1 MTEKDTNM
9 TVIRVFSYEPGTKTC
24 KNKTTLQF
32 SVSEN
37 EDEKLAAIRK
47 LLVEKKVF
55 GALDARNPFCS
66 PTGAEVSD
74 QMSIAVYLDQLADK
88 VKDDVTADTD
98 GVDKDSADVP
108 VKSQKLEIPK
118 FYYKKKK
125 IQTKTD
131 DATQEFLKKKLDMK
145 LRENKALSP
154 MRAQLLQSAF
164 QADKWT
170 AAPAAK
176 LSSVVA
182 DMGERDWSV
191 IVRTNC
197 LLSGQRLSYSNGPKN
212 PCVERTPFNA
222 FKIKGRKFD
231 PYEIVAPVVTGT
243 SKLIST
249 DAEIENLVAR
259 IPRFRV
265 DDSSYVTVLE
275 THNSLQASM
284 AKSSFNETS
293 IEASAGGSL
302 WGVSAAAK
310 AGFSTEK
317 GTKEVTA
324 GSEKQEQ
331 IHVTYNFP
339 RVTVFLDEHSLEL
352 TNDVKNDIAKIEEEQ
367 SNEKKKELIIAF
379 GEKYGHV
386 FSRRVK
392 LGGRLISSHEN
403 TSKDAQKHA
412 HTENNLKAA
421 AAVSVSGYGFSVSAE
436 ASHETAEAT
445 DKSEKAQSF
454 ASNMS
459 WEATGGNTVLCND
472 PPSWC
477 DTVGNFRHWRIVEQ
491 SDIVPITKLISTFPG
506 YESVEEDFST
516 LAGSDILEEGRQ
528 VHTKIQLIDIRTKK
542 KLVGF
547 PRTDPNSFPHPKN
560 PLQAIVAE
568 LQPAFSS
575 LFENGSIKLEK
586 SSEAASHWL
595 LEYWADKGQ
604 SQRYSYGNEV
614 TIRNENLSEDANYVG
629 FPYGMN
635 QIDGFYGG
643 DKSGFL
649 CPGPAPPTPVTGQFI
664 LESPPDEKRKTGR
677 VRTGDTVVLRIA
689 NRGTRQNPAYLM
701 EGQYMNRDE
710 KIESLTKE
718 VPAFYSL
725 NVEGKDNTSRL
736 LRFKIVVEQF
746 WTTEK

>member
-1 MTEKDTNM
+1 MTEKDSNM

-37 EDEKLAAIRK
+37 TNKKLEVIRK
-47 LLVEKKVF
+47 LLVKKEVF
-55 GALDARNPFCS
+55 GALDARNPFCNAN
-66 PTGAEVSD
+66 GAEVSD

-88 VKDDVTADTD
+88 VKDDVPADAD
-98 GVDKDSADVP
+98 GAAKDSADVP
-108 VKSQKLEIPK
+108 ANSQKLDIPK

-125 IQTKTD
+125 VQTKSD
-131 DATQEFLKKKLDMK
+131 DATQEFLKKQLDMK

-176 LSSVVA
+176 LSVVA
-182 DMGERDWSV
+182 DLGERDWSV

-231 PYEIVAPVVTGT
+231 PYEIIAPM
-243 SKLIST
+243 
-249 DAEIENLVAR
+249 LVAR

-284 AKSSFNETS
+284 AKSSFNKTS

-310 AGFSTEK
+310 AGFSTNE

-324 GSEKQEQ
+324 SSEKHEQ
-331 IHVTYNFP
+331 VHVTYNFP

-352 TNDVKNDIAKIEEEQ
+352 TKDVKDDIKKIQETQ
-367 SNEKKKELIIAF
+367 SNEKKKELVIAF
-379 GEKYGHV
+379 GEKYGHI

-392 LGGRLISSHEN
+392 LGGRLISSHET
-403 TSKDAQKHA
+403 TSRSTEKQAQ
-412 HTENNLKAA
+412 TENNLKAA
-421 AAVSVSGYGFSVSAE
+421 AAVSVSGYGLSVSAE
-436 ASHETAEAT
+436 MSHETAIQADDST
-445 DKSEKAQSF
+445 KAQSF

-477 DTVGNFRHWRIVEQ
+477 GTVGNFRHWRVVEQ
-491 SDIVPITKLISTFPG
+491 SDIIPITKLISTFPG
-506 YESVEEDFST
+506 YGSVDEEFSELT
-516 LAGSDILEEGRQ
+516 GSNILKEDR
-528 VHTKIQLIDIRTKK
+528 HIYTMIQLIDIRTNK

-547 PRTDPNSFPHPKN
+547 PISDTNTFPDPKN
-560 PLQAIVAE
+560 PLQAVAAKLNHE
-568 LQPAFSS
+568 WAYFYES
-575 LFENGSIKLEK
+575 GSIKLEHYSK
-586 SSEAASHWL
+586 EASHWV
-595 LEYWADKGQ
+595 LEGLATKGQ
-604 SQRYSYGNEV
+604 SAKYSYGSEV
-614 TIRNENLSEDANYVG
+614 PISNKNLPEGGSYIG
-629 FPYGMN
+629 FGMGPIN
-635 QIDGFYGG
+635 GFYGG
-643 DKSGFL
+643 KESGFL
-649 CPGPAPPTPVTGQFI
+649 SPAPKPVDAPTSEGRGQFI
-664 LESPPDEKRKTGR
+664 LESPPGEVRKTGP
-677 VRTGDTVVLRIA
+677 VRTGDTVVLKIA
-689 NRGTRQNPAYLM
+689 NRGTPENPAYLM
-701 EGQYMNRDE
+701 EGQYLGTDKE
-710 KIESLTKE
+710 IESLIKD
-718 VPAFYSL
+718 VPAFYRL
-725 NVEGKDNTSRL
+725 KTDNQDNTSKI
-736 LRFKIVVEQF
+736 LRFNVVVEQH
-746 WTTEK
+746 WSKEK